1 MIQKA
6 VFIILRISLLIVILG
21 FTKSNATEMIV
32 SDGIQ
37 VESQILNHKEM
48 DIVSEYA
55 YFGFFHPSFILSEI
69 SMEEDQS
76 VAFPLKLSIIPT
88 PIFKISSTSIA
99 LSATNKSKALRL
111 LEVNMTPV
119 QNVSRTI
126 LFKSLKIYS

>member
-1 MIQKA
+1 MFQKT
-6 VFIILRISLLIVILG
+6 VFLIFRISLLTLVLAINKSDDAVIHLSG
-21 FTKSNATEMIV
+21 AN
-32 SDGIQ
+32 Q
-37 VESQILNHKEM
+37 LQSQILNHKEI

-119 QNVSRTI
+119 QNVSRII